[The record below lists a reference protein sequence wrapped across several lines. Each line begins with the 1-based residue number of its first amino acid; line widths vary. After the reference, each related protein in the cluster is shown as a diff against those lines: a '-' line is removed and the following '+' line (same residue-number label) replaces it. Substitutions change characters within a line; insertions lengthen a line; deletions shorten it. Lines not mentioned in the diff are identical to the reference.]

1 MSDRFAAQKQAYAR
15 LIIHA
20 GVNLQP
26 GQGVA
31 IQAELGH
38 RDFVRLLTKEAYA
51 AGAKIVVAD
60 WRDPMMDRLR
70 YLEGDDQ
77 YVEYMPD
84 FVETRAREI
93 INDGWVRISLTG
105 DEYPDAY
112 DGVDPARMRR
122 QRSAMMKRL
131 GPIAQRMMN
140 NEIAWCVA
148 GMPVVPWAQKVFPG
162 LDGETALNR
171 LWELVLQVV
180 RADQPDPVVAWR
192 QHDANLK
199 KVPAFMDRK
208 QVRAIRYL
216 DETPGPDGKAST
228 DLTIGLTDQPA
239 WSCGSSENS
248 KGISFLANIPTEEI
262 FSTPHRDRVN
272 GWART
277 SKPGFP
283 FERELLDAWF
293 HFENGLV
300 VEWDAAKGKELLDQL
315 FEMDGA
321 RQLGELSLVDVRSP
335 INQAGVIFYDTLF
348 DENAA
353 CHIAFG
359 RGYPE
364 GIRGGNQMSAEEV
377 EAMGLNSSDAH
388 QDLMIGTDTMQVI
401 GICADGSEVLIM
413 QDGMFTDEV
422 LT

>member
-1 MSDRFAAQKQAYAR
+1 MSDKFAAQKQAYAR
-15 LIIHA
+15 LIINA
-20 GVNLQP
+20 GVNLQK
-26 GQGVA
+26 GQGVQ
-31 IQAELGH
+31 IKAELGH

-51 AGAKIVVAD
+51 AGAKLVMADWHDPLMDRERYLAVAD
-60 WRDPMMDRLR
+60 E
-70 YLEGDDQ
+70 YLE
-77 YVEYMPD
+77 YLPD
-84 FVETRAREI
+84 FVATRAREVVD
-93 INDGWVRISLTG
+93 DGWVRIALTG

-122 QRSAMMKRL
+122 QRSASMRKL
-131 GPIAQRMMN
+131 GPVVRRMMN
-140 NEIAWCVA
+140 NEISWCVA
-148 GMPVVPWAQKVFPG
+148 GVPVVPWAQKMFPD
-162 LDGETALNR
+162 LASEAALER

-180 RADQPDPVVAWR
+180 RADQPDPVAAWQ

-228 DLTIGLTDQPA
+228 DLTIGLTDRPA
-239 WSCGSSENS
+239 WSCGSSDNS
-248 KGISFLANIPTEEI
+248 KGTPFFANIPTEEI
-262 FSTPHRDRVN
+262 FSTPHRDRVT

-283 FERELLDAWF
+283 FESELLDAYF
-293 HFENGLV
+293 RFEDGLV
-300 VEWDAAKGKELLDQL
+300 VEWDAAKGKDLLDQL
-315 FEMDGA
+315 FEMEGA

-348 DENAA
+348 DENAV

-364 GIRGGNQMSAEEV
+364 GIQGGNQMSAEEV
-377 EAMGLNSSDAH
+377 EALGLNSSDAH
-388 QDLMIGTDTMQVI
+388 QDLMIGTAAMTVI

-413 QDGMFTDEV
+413 QDGMFTDAV
-422 LT
+422 LA

>member
-1 MSDRFAAQKQAYAR
+1 MTDKFAVQKQAYAR
-15 LIIHA
+15 LIINA

-26 GQGVA
+26 GQGVF

-51 AGAKIVVAD
+51 AGAKMVMAD
-60 WRDPMMDRLR
+60 WRDPIMDRTR
-70 YLEGDDQ
+70 YLDVEDQ
-77 YVEYMPD
+77 YLEYMPA
-84 FVETRAREI
+84 FLEAR
-93 INDGWVRISLTG
+93 INEMIDDGWVRIALTG

-112 DGVDPARMRR
+112 DDVDPARMRR
-122 QRSAMMKRL
+122 QRSAMMRRL
-131 GPIAQRMMN
+131 GPSVRRMMN
-140 NEIAWCVA
+140 NEISWCVA
-148 GMPVVPWAQKVFPG
+148 GMPVIPWAQKVFPG
-162 LDGETALNR
+162 LDGETALER

-180 RADQPDPVVAWR
+180 RADQPDPVAAWQ

-199 KVPAFMDRK
+199 KVPAFLDRK

-216 DETPGPDGKAST
+216 DKTPGPDGKAST

-239 WSCGSSENS
+239 WSCGSSNNS
-248 KGISFLANIPTEEI
+248 KGLPFLANIPTEEI

-293 HFENGLV
+293 RFEDGFV
-300 VEWDAAKGKELLDQL
+300 VEWDAGKGKDLLDQL

-335 INQAGVIFYDTLF
+335 INQAGVIFHDTLF

-364 GIRGGNQMSAEEV
+364 GIGGGNQMSNEELD
-377 EAMGLNSSDAH
+377 AMGLNNSDAH
-388 QDLMIGTDTMQVI
+388 QDLMIGTDSMTVI

-422 LT
+422 LA